1 METFTK
7 EERQLISEYV
17 AEAMRKGLTAEEIAD
32 NSNFIAYIDARI
44 KAIQEVDINE
54 LASKVYDLIKGS

>member
-7 EERQLISEYV
+7 EEKQLISDYV
-17 AEAMRKGLTAEEIAD
+17 AEGMRKGLTAEEIAD